1 MLNSFVH
8 SNRIFNSA
16 LETRRKT
23 GTEHRVPA
31 AFSLYREKETEE
43 KEASKEK
50 EQRSHFKRSPPLS
63 LSLSLSLSNA
73 SIYEYVSEAWKGR
86 CEVSRRPSSCYAIRP
101 LMATLSLLSTPQ
113 KALHALPQPSARFRG
128 YESAPHPPFHLD
140 IGDGAV
146 GIVLLSTGD

>member
-63 LSLSLSLSNA
+63 LSLSLS
-73 SIYEYVSEAWKGR
+73 R
-86 CEVSRRPSSCYAIRP
+86 TRPFMNMYPKRG
-101 LMATLSLLSTPQ
+101 
-113 KALHALPQPSARFRG
+113 KAGAKFRG
-128 YESAPHPPFHLD
+128 GLLPATQFAP
-140 IGDGAV
+140 
-146 GIVLLSTGD
+146 